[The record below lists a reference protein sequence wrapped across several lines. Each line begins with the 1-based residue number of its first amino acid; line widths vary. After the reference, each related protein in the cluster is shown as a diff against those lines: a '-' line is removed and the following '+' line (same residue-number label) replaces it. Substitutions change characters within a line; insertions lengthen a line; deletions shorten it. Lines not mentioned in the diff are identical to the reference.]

1 MSIKHH
7 FLKISA
13 SHPVPLPYAFLH
25 HTFKETPMATIA
37 ATLLTLATDRV
48 VRSKLPGIY
57 THARNFMEAMG
68 RADPLTQESLLVNLY
83 ARLHTA
89 GSLYSPSERLLLSR
103 RDGYSCHAGGLS
115 PLLKAEPFI
124 IPDSV
129 VVDLGAGNGL
139 QGLLLQCIS
148 PHRKILQVELSSEMI
163 RTRRLFQKALGISA
177 DRVEWI
183 HSDLINVSVE
193 AADIVYLYRP
203 ARSSRNGRELYQ
215 AIARKLASVPK
226 PLMVFSVADCLGQF
240 LDERFSLFFTD
251 GHLTCFS
258 KR

>member
-1 MSIKHH
+1 
-7 FLKISA
+7 
-13 SHPVPLPYAFLH
+13 
-25 HTFKETPMATIA
+25 MATIA
-37 ATLLTLATDRV
+37 EALLTLAANRI
-48 VRSKLPGIY
+48 VRSELPGIDV
-57 THARNFMEAMG
+57 HAKNFMKAMR

-83 ARLHTA
+83 ARLHSA
-89 GSLYSPSERLLLSR
+89 GSLYSSSERMLLSK

-124 IPDSV
+124 TQGSV
-129 VVDLGAGNGL
+129 VADLGAGNGL
-139 QGLLLQCIS
+139 QGLLFQCLS
-148 PHRKILQVELSSEMI
+148 PHRKTLQVELSFEMI
-163 RTRRLFQKALGISA
+163 RTGQLFQEVLGISA

-183 HSDLINVSVE
+183 HDDIVSASVE

-203 ARSSRNGRELYQ
+203 ARSSPNGRELYK
-215 AIARKLASVPK
+215 AIARKLASIQK